1 MAIPRERDRDRDRD
15 RDRESKDGGKRKF
28 RAPLVRYHLP
38 ADAVIEYKNVSLLQ
52 KYLNDRGKIV
62 PRRISGIS
70 AKDQRKLVSAI
81 KKARFLS
88 LLTTGRVRNRENRY

>member
-1 MAIPRERDRDRDRD
+1 MAIPRERDRDRERERD
-15 RDRESKDGGKRKF
+15 KKDGGKRKF
-28 RAPLVRYHLP
+28 RTPLVRYHLP
-38 ADAVIEYKNVSLLQ
+38 ADAVLDYKNIGLLQ

-62 PRRISGIS
+62 PRRITGIS

-81 KKARFLS
+81 KKARFLA

>member
-1 MAIPRERDRDRDRD
+1 MAIPRERDRDRERD
-15 RDRESKDGGKRKF
+15 KKDGGKRKF
-28 RAPLVRYHLP
+28 RTPLVRYHLP
-38 ADAVIEYKNVSLLQ
+38 ADAVLDYKNIGLLQ

-62 PRRISGIS
+62 PRRITGIS

-81 KKARFLS
+81 KKARFLA

>member
-38 ADAVIEYKNVSLLQ
+38 ADAVLDYKNVGLIQ

-81 KKARFLS
+81 KKARFLA

>member
-1 MAIPRERDRDRDRD
+1 MAIPRERERD
-15 RDRESKDGGKRKF
+15 RDRERDKKDGGKRKF
-28 RAPLVRYHLP
+28 RTPLVRYHLP
-38 ADAVIEYKNVSLLQ
+38 ADAVLDYKNVGLLQ

-62 PRRISGIS
+62 PRRITGIS

-81 KKARFLS
+81 KKARFLA

>member
-1 MAIPRERDRDRDRD
+1 MAIPRERERDP
-15 RDRESKDGGKRKF
+15 KDGGKRRF
-28 RAPLVRYHLP
+28 RTPLVRYHLP
-38 ADAVIEYKNVSLLQ
+38 AEGVLDYKNVGLLQ

-62 PRRISGIS
+62 PRRITGIS

-81 KKARFLS
+81 KKARFLA

>member
-1 MAIPRERDRDRDRD
+1 LAIPRERERDP
-15 RDRESKDGGKRKF
+15 KDGGKRRF
-28 RAPLVRYHLP
+28 RTPLVRYHLP
-38 ADAVIEYKNVSLLQ
+38 ADAVLDYKNVGLLQ

-62 PRRISGIS
+62 PRRITGIS

-81 KKARFLS
+81 KKARFLA

>member
-1 MAIPRERDRDRDRD
+1 LAIPRERDRDRDRD
-15 RDRESKDGGKRKF
+15 RDQKDGGKKKF
-28 RAPLVRYHLP
+28 RTPLVRYHLP
-38 ADAVIEYKNVSLLQ
+38 ADAVLDYKNIGLLQ

-62 PRRISGIS
+62 PRRITGIS

>member
-1 MAIPRERDRDRDRD
+1 MAIPRERERDP
-15 RDRESKDGGKRKF
+15 KDGGKRRF
-28 RAPLVRYHLP
+28 RTPLVRYHLP
-38 ADAVIEYKNVSLLQ
+38 ADAVLDYKNVGLLQ

-62 PRRISGIS
+62 PRRITGIS

-81 KKARFLS
+81 KKARFLA

>member
-15 RDRESKDGGKRKF
+15 RDQKDGGKKKF
-28 RAPLVRYHLP
+28 RTPLVRYHLP
-38 ADAVIEYKNVSLLQ
+38 ADAVLDYKNIGLLQ

-62 PRRISGIS
+62 PRRITGIS

>member
-1 MAIPRERDRDRDRD
+1 MAIPRERDRDRD

-38 ADAVIEYKNVSLLQ
+38 ADAVLDYKNFGLIQ

-62 PRRISGIS
+62 PRRITGIS

-81 KKARFLS
+81 KKARFLA

>member
-1 MAIPRERDRDRDRD
+1 MAIPRERDRDRDRE
-15 RDRESKDGGKRKF
+15 RDKKDGGKRKF
-28 RAPLVRYHLP
+28 RTPLVRYHLP
-38 ADAVIEYKNVSLLQ
+38 ADAVLDYKNIGLLQ

-62 PRRISGIS
+62 PRRITGIS

-81 KKARFLS
+81 KKARFLA

>member
-1 MAIPRERDRDRDRD
+1 MAIPRERERD

-28 RAPLVRYHLP
+28 RTPLVRYHLP
-38 ADAVIEYKNVSLLQ
+38 ADAVIDYKNIGLLQ

-62 PRRISGIS
+62 PRRITGIS
-70 AKDQRKLVSAI
+70 SKDQRKLVGAI
-81 KKARFLS
+81 KQARFLA